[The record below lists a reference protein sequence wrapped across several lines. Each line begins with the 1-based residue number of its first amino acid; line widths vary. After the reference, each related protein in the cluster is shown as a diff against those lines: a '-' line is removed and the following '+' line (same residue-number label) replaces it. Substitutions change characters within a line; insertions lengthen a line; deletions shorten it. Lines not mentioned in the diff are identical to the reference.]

1 MQGGSEEGWSFAYTA
16 TAAFDGLHAN
26 LQRMAL
32 APAQAQGG
40 KDQALAH
47 FFLMNN
53 VHHVLTA

>member
-26 LQRMAL
+26 LQRMEQTL
-32 APAQAQGG
+32 AGLG
-40 KDQALAH
+40 NRV
-47 FFLMNN
+47 FLMNN